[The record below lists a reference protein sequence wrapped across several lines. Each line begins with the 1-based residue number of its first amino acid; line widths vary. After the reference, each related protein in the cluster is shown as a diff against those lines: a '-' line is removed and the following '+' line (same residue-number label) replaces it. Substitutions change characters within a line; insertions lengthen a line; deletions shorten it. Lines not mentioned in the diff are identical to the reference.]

1 MNIITVKDMAD
12 ALTNLIKALRDGT
25 MGIEADQI
33 NVLIKELTSPT
44 GHLLT
49 AYDLAAPSKKD
60 TVEQLEKKKNLL
72 IKAYKTISSIS
83 LQLQKLIPEWG
94 TKFEHISLD
103 YAFYAHSKTDN
114 LHIPYYTNT
123 LSDDWLSIVGTGRKA
138 QLKIS
143 LTKATKDLA
152 KQYESSIARIA
163 QQEIQTLLSIHY
175 TAMRQAVSASYE
187 RHHAGAPLGS
197 IKGGINFGHI
207 AEAHERIVETHHK
220 LLRNYLFAPT
230 LSEATLED
238 EIYIFKTQEIN
249 ILQTSGSNWY
259 DIHSTRETWDMILQ
273 SLGWLRGT
281 AAGDI
286 GTIQVKSTSS
296 TSSTLNLTSVL
307 NLRIGWG
314 LYSKLFDKSIPA
326 SDLAKAIALYI
337 TDIIDDQARKYVN
350 VDILPAVQQKTLEK
364 FKQYSQ
370 KLDLSTIEI
379 RT

>member
-44 GHLLT
+44 GRLLT

-296 TSSTLNLTSVL
+296 TSSALNLTSVL

-350 VDILPAVQQKTLEK
+350 VDILPVVQQKTLEK

>member
-44 GHLLT
+44 GRLLT
-49 AYDLAAPSKKD
+49 VYDLAAPSKKD

>member
-33 NVLIKELTSPT
+33 NILIKELTSPT
-44 GHLLT
+44 GRLLT